1 MITAKTHKVKLSGYE
16 DAVIYVYEERLTMTK
31 YDEDDNKK
39 EYKHSQEVVAVVP
52 FHFSYDEMETNQ
64 DELLNRVN
72 SAAQALAHA
81 YGMSTED
88 CPEIS
93 VGVYLNF
100 NKMVNLQ

>member
-31 YDEDDNKK
+31 YDEDDSKK
-39 EYKHSQEVVAVVP
+39 EYKRWQEVVAVVP
-52 FHFSYDEMETNQ
+52 FHFSYDEIETNQ
-64 DELLNRVN
+64 DELVNRVN
-72 SAAQALAHA
+72 AAAQALANT
-81 YGMSTED
+81 YEMSTED
-88 CPEIS
+88 CYEIS

>member
-31 YDEDDNKK
+31 YDEDDRKK
-39 EYKHSQEVVAVVP
+39 EYKRWQEVVAVVP
-52 FHFSYDEMETNQ
+52 FYFSYDEMETNQ
-64 DELLNRVN
+64 DELEARVS
-72 SAAQALAHA
+72 SAASALAHA
-81 YGMSTED
+81 YEMSTED
-88 CPEIS
+88 CHEIS